1 MTRNVVESTRKVN
14 LLTSVDWV
22 TIFLYFALVILGWL
36 NIYAAVYNDEFQS
49 IFTISQ
55 KYGKQMLW
63 IGASLIIIF
72 LIFLID
78 SNFYSFFAYV
88 FYGITLLLLIA
99 VIFLGKE
106 VNGARSWFEIGGFR
120 LQPGEFGKL
129 AACLAMS
136 KLLSGANPQTHKFK
150 TFFNICLILGVPS
163 ILVILQNDTGTALV
177 YAAFVLVL
185 YREGWVTGYFLFF
198 CVLIVALFIATL
210 LLSLLSL
217 SIFIVISALIVFGLI
232 RRRLYEF
239 LLIIGITGV
248 SILIFYGINLLLR
261 KPIETYYVIGIG
273 AAFAGLV
280 YAIINLSLKIPF
292 ANTIIIFMILSL
304 SFSFTVDYFFDHVLS
319 DHQRIRI
326 TVLLGM
332 ENDLKG
338 AGYNVNQ
345 SKIAIGSGGFFGKGY
360 LQGTQT
366 KYDFVPEQSTDFIFC
381 TIGEEW
387 GFLGSTIVIILF
399 IALLL
404 RIIFLAERQRSL
416 FSRIFGYSVAS
427 IIFFHFVVNIGMTIG
442 LAPVIGIPLPF
453 FSYGGSSLWAFTI
466 LLFIFIRLDAS
477 RLELLA

>member
-1 MTRNVVESTRKVN
+1 MN
-14 LLTSVDWV
+14 LLTSVDWA
-22 TIFLYFALVILGWL
+22 TIIIYFLLVILGWL
-36 NIYAAVYNDEFQS
+36 NIYAAVYNDESPS

-63 IGASLIIIF
+63 IGASLF
-72 LIFLID
+72 LIMIIFLID
-78 SNFYSFFAYV
+78 SNFFSFFSYV
-88 FYGITLLLLIA
+88 FYGLTLVLLVA
-99 VIFLGKE
+99 VIFFGKE
-106 VNGARSWFEIGGFR
+106 VNGARAWFEIGGFR

-129 AACLAMS
+129 AACLAIS
-136 KLLSGANPQTHKFK
+136 KLLSGSNPQTQKFK
-150 TFFNICLILGVPS
+150 TLFNVCILLGVPS
-163 ILVILQNDTGTALV
+163 LLVILQNDTGTALV

-185 YREGWVTGYFLFF
+185 YREGWVSGYFLFF

-210 LLSLLSL
+210 LAPLKSLT
-217 SIFIVISALIVFGLI
+217 IFLVVSALAVFGLM

-239 LLIIGITGV
+239 IVVAGSMGV
-248 SILIFYGINLLLR
+248 SILICFGINYFFN
-261 KPIETYYVIGIG
+261 KPLDSYYVI
-273 AAFAGLV
+273 AAGTALACIVF
-280 YAIINLSLKIPF
+280 IILNISLKIPL
-292 ANTIIIFMILSL
+292 ANTIVIFLILSI
-304 SFSFTVDYFFDHVLS
+304 SFTFTVDYFFDHVLS
-319 DHQRIRI
+319 DHQRTRI

-332 ENDLKG
+332 ETDLKG

-387 GFLGSTIVIILF
+387 GFFGSAIIIGLF
-399 IALLL
+399 MALLL